1 MLTDPTENRDTI
13 KRLYNRMDELLYREE
28 MMWLQRSRIS
38 WLREGDRNTGF
49 FHRKATWRS
58 KKNKIRRL
66 ISEDNRYV
74 ENKGE
79 MEAMAT
85 KFFQDLY
92 MKDASIRPKSI
103 ASMIETRLTQD
114 MNETLCKPFTD
125 EEISDALFQIGPL
138 KAPGPDGFIGTFFT
152 QSWHI
157 IKSDFMQAVEYFYDQ
172 HGQHLSHLNSAH
184 IILIPKKADATT
196 VTDFRPISLTHS
208 IAKIF
213 SKLLASRLGPE
224 LNALVS
230 RAQSAFI
237 KKRSIHDNFLYT
249 QNLIKALHR
258 SKQPGL
264 FLKLDIAKAFDTVR
278 WDYLMEVLE
287 HFDFGSRW
295 RGWVSALLATAS
307 TSVLLNGS
315 REAWFKHYTG
325 LRQGDPLSPMLFIL
339 AMEPLQRLLDLSTQ
353 EEVLS
358 PINNRAATLRTS
370 LYADDAAIF
379 LNPIKEE
386 VCVVA
391 YILENFG
398 KASGLIT
405 NHAKCAAYPIRCD
418 WFDLNDILEGFTCPI
433 KSFPCNY
440 LGLP

>member
-1 MLTDPTENRDTI
+1 
-13 KRLYNRMDELLYREE
+13 
-28 MMWLQRSRIS
+28 
-38 WLREGDRNTGF
+38 
-49 FHRKATWRS
+49 
-58 KKNKIRRL
+58 
-66 ISEDNRYV
+66 
-74 ENKGE
+74 
-79 MEAMAT
+79 
-85 KFFQDLY
+85 
-92 MKDASIRPKSI
+92 
-103 ASMIETRLTQD
+103 
-114 MNETLCKPFTD
+114 
-125 EEISDALFQIGPL
+125 
-138 KAPGPDGFIGTFFT
+138 
-152 QSWHI
+152 
-157 IKSDFMQAVEYFYDQ
+157 MQAVEYFYDQ

-315 REAWFKHYTG
+315 RGAWFKHYTG

-386 VCVVA
+386 VCAVA
-391 YILENFG
+391 YILEIFG

-418 WFDLNDILEGFTCPI
+418 GFDLNDILEGFTCPI